1 MNILKNC
8 NFEPFLFP
16 YKKCGNENRTYVN
29 KGCILLNSYFLK
41 VLLSIPFD
49 KLPWFDEFFE
59 EPTAQA
65 AAAPPVVA
73 AAPTSIGE
81 SSGSI
86 CVLFVGTGTR
96 VGRSIDWGAETWK
109 IFDLYFQLGTI

>member
-1 MNILKNC
+1 M
-8 NFEPFLFP
+8 
-16 YKKCGNENRTYVN
+16 
-29 KGCILLNSYFLK
+29 
-41 VLLSIPFD
+41 LSIPFN

-65 AAAPPVVA
+65 AAAPPVAA

-86 CVLFVGTGTR
+86 GVLFVGTGTR
-96 VGRSIDWGAETWK
+96 VGGSIHWGAETWE
-109 IFDLYFQLGTI
+109 IFDLYFQLGTIYKWCHL